1 MSCQADCLFH
11 PVLRIAVNAAVNLV
25 FPVHKLEGVKDS
37 LLYGS
42 DAARVFALYHVL
54 EGLRKL
60 HVVLSF
66 QLSVLY
72 DVYCDIAVD
81 VTQHIE
87 VKVDNLVDFDDVL
100 FSVLGAVG
108 VLDDCHAVVYLVKSK
123 ELINLHA
130 LSCLDMV

>member
-1 MSCQADCLFH
+1 MLC
-11 PVLRIAVNAAVNLV
+11 IAVNAAVNLV
-25 FPVHKLEGVKDS
+25 FPVHKLECMYDF
-37 LLYGS
+37 LLNGS
-42 DAARVFALYHVL
+42 DAARVFALYYIFKSL
-54 EGLRKL
+54 WKL

-72 DVYCDIAVD
+72 DVYGDIAVHIA
-81 VTQHIE
+81 QYIE
-87 VKVDNLVDFDDVL
+87 VKVDNLVDFDYVL
-100 FSVLGAVG
+100 FAILGAVC